1 MLRALAHTLA
11 TNATVQATL
20 QGAVRRALHGGAP
33 DGLPAVLAAVGT
45 GLGLDVLAALQRDG
59 CPTASPSSRD
69 EEVRF
74 ALVVSLVLS
83 LTSL

>member
-1 MLRALAHTLA
+1 MLRTLAHTLA

-20 QGAVRRALHGGAP
+20 QAAVNRGLHSGAP

-59 CPTASPSSRD
+59 CPTASPSSRHA
-69 EEVRF
+69 EVRF
-74 ALVVSLVLS
+74 ALLVSCAVV
-83 LTSL
+83 